1 MLIQSKKA
9 LALLLPLLWVRIAL
23 AADGPP
29 ASIADA
35 DSTRQAFVAAMQ
47 RIRLNLPESPD
58 SPALEAYPIHEY
70 LVAARLRRDLVKK
83 PDGDLDTAIDA
94 FLQAHAGQPVTRS
107 LRRDWLASL
116 AQRRRWDWFLP
127 RAADVT
133 DPLLVCDRLEG
144 RLVTGDTV
152 GLGAAVLA
160 RWSLPQRQPAE
171 CNAVFAWLRQQ
182 NLVTPALA
190 ENRARAAL
198 AADNPRLAREFF

>member
-47 RIRLNLPESPD
+47 RVRQNLPDTPD
-58 SPALEAYPIHEY
+58 SPALEAYPIHAY

-83 PDGDLDTAIDA
+83 PDEALDGAVDA
-94 FLQAHAGQPVTRS
+94 FLQSHGGHPVTRS
-107 LRRDWLASL
+107 LRRDWLGSL

-127 RAADVT
+127 RSAGVAD
-133 DPLLVCDRLEG
+133 PALVCDRLEG
-144 RLVTGDTV
+144 RLVTGDTA
-152 GLGAAVLA
+152 GLAAAALPP
-160 RWSLPQRQPAE
+160 RSLP
-171 CNAVFAWLRQQ
+171 
-182 NLVTPALA
+182 
-190 ENRARAAL
+190 
-198 AADNPRLAREFF
+198 